1 MKSIAAVVS
10 RWAAAALVA
19 SLAACET
26 PGPAEIQFPEITFA
40 HLKPIRLDVVG
51 VEFVEQYVAPRAP
64 PNVDHL
70 NNFPVQLAAVAERW
84 TKDRLQ
90 PVGISR
96 RARVILLDATVTETA
111 LQKRGG
117 LTGLFWNDQ
126 SELYDARVEA
136 RIEIV
141 DDDGAPE
148 AHAQAVAQRS
158 RSVPEDISL
167 SKREQIWFEL
177 AEDVMKDLDAEIERS
192 IQRFLASYV
201 R

>member
-1 MKSIAAVVS
+1 MKPIATVVS
-10 RWAAAALVA
+10 RWAAAALVV

-26 PGPAEIQFPEITFA
+26 PGPTEIQFPEITFG
-40 HLKPIRLDVVG
+40 HLKPIRLDVVE
-51 VEFVEQYVAPRAP
+51 VDFVERYVPPRAP

-70 NNFPVQLAAVAERW
+70 LPVRLAAVAERW
-84 TKDRLQ
+84 SKDRLQ

-96 RARVILLDATVTETA
+96 RAHVILLDATVAETS
-111 LQKRGG
+111 LKKRGG
-117 LTGLFWNDQ
+117 LSGLFWNDQ
-126 SELYDARVEA
+126 SERYDARVEA

-148 AHAQAVAQRS
+148 AHVQAVAQRS

-167 SKREQIWFEL
+167 SKREQVWFEL
-177 AEDVMKDLDAEIERS
+177 AEDVMKDLDVEIERS
-192 IQRFLASYV
+192 IRRYLSDYV

>member
-1 MKSIAAVVS
+1 MKPFASVVS
-10 RWAAAALVA
+10 RWAAAALVV

-26 PGPAEIQFPEITFA
+26 PGPTEIQVPEITFG
-40 HLKPIRLDVVG
+40 HLKPIRLDVVA
-51 VEFVEQYVAPRAP
+51 VDFVDQYVAPRAP

-70 NNFPVQLAAVAERW
+70 FPVRLAAVAERW
-84 TKDRLQ
+84 SKDRLQ

-96 RARVILLDATVTETA
+96 RAHVILLDATVTENA
-111 LQKRGG
+111 LRKRGG
-117 LTGLFWNDQ
+117 FSGLFWNDQ
-126 SELYDARVEA
+126 SERYDARVEA

-148 AHAQAVAQRS
+148 AHVQAVAQRS

-167 SKREQIWFEL
+167 GKREQVWFEL
-177 AEDVMKDLDAEIERS
+177 AEDVMKDLDVEIERS
-192 IQRFLASYV
+192 IRRYLSDYV

>member
-1 MKSIAAVVS
+1 MKTKAAVVS

-26 PGPAEIQFPEITFA
+26 PSPAEIQFPEITFV
-40 HLKPIRLDVVG
+40 HLKPIRLDVVE
-51 VEFVEQYVAPRAP
+51 VEFVQQYVAPRAP

-70 NNFPVQLAAVAERW
+70 FPVQLASVAERW
-84 TKDRLQ
+84 TKDRLR

-96 RARVILLDATVTETA
+96 RARVILLDATVTEAA
-111 LQKRGG
+111 LRKRGG
-117 LTGLFWNDQ
+117 FTGLFWNDQ
-126 SELYDARVEA
+126 SERYDARVEA

-148 AHAQAVAQRS
+148 SHAQAVAQRS

-167 SKREQIWFEL
+167 GKREQVWFEL
-177 AEDVMKDLDAEIERS
+177 AEDVMKDLDAEIERT
-192 IQRFLASYV
+192 IQRFLATYV